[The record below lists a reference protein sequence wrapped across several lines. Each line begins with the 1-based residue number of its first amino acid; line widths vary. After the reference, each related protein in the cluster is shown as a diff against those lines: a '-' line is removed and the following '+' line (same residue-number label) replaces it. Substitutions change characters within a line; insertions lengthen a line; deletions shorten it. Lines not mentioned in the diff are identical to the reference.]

1 MKTFSLGTCGIAG
14 AVLVAAAAASPLAGG
29 WAVVKVQK
37 VPDAWVAGRPLQLA
51 WEVRQ
56 HGVSTLDGLRPT
68 LEARR
73 GSRVVTGTASAHG
86 SGYRGQITFPE
97 PGEWQVT
104 IHSGFGRSKA
114 VLVPWRVVDSVSA
127 VRTTV
132 EAHLATLGVAALP
145 EAERGRRA
153 FAALGCVTCHSH
165 RDVEIRG
172 EVSDFGGDLTG
183 RRFAAEY
190 LARYLA
196 DPSIKP
202 AANGKRMPNPSLR
215 EQDIAPLVAFLSA
228 ERRVTQAP
236 RE

>member
-1 MKTFSLGTCGIAG
+1 MNSKLLSLGITG
-14 AVLVAAAAASPLAGG
+14 AALALSAAALPHAGG

-37 VPDAWVAGRPLQLA
+37 VPDAWIAGRPLQLA

-56 HGVSTLDGLRPT
+56 HGVTPLDGLEPR

-73 GSRVVTGTASAHG
+73 GTRVVTGTTSAQG
-86 SGYRGQITFPE
+86 TGYRGRITFPE

-104 IHSGFGRSKA
+104 IHSGFGRSRA
-114 VLVPWRVVDSVSA
+114 VLVPWRVVDSVTA

-132 EAHLATLGVAALP
+132 EAHLATLGVAPLA

-153 FAALGCVTCHSH
+153 FAALGCVTCHAH
-165 RDVEIRG
+165 REVGITG
-172 EVSDFGGDLTG
+172 EVADFGGDLTG

-202 AANGKRMPNPSLR
+202 ASNGRRMPNLALR
-215 EQDIAPLVAFLSA
+215 EHEIGALVAFLSA
-228 ERRVTQAP
+228 ERRVTMH
-236 RE
+236 R